1 MPKLLPPE
9 YPKLYSRFNFYL
21 LIGILWLTSLA
32 VILLVSVVWLLSG
45 WGLILSIVSSST
57 LALIMVRG
65 FSVWRENQLNKK
77 LEEYE
82 QDYRLFARQRK
93 S

>member
-9 YPKLYSRFNFYL
+9 YPKLYGRFNCYL

-32 VILLVSVVWLLSG
+32 VILLVSVVWLFSG

-65 FSVWRENQLNKK
+65 FSVWRKHQFNKK
-77 LEEYE
+77 LDEYE
-82 QDYRLFARQRK
+82 QDYCLFARQRK

>member
-9 YPKLYSRFNFYL
+9 YPKLYGRFNFYL

-32 VILLVSVVWLLSG
+32 VILLVSVVWLLSS
-45 WGLILSIVSSST
+45 WELILSIVSSST
-57 LALIMVRG
+57 LVLIMVRG
-65 FSVWRENQLNKK
+65 FSVWRKYQFNKQLD
-77 LEEYE
+77 EYE

>member
-9 YPKLYSRFNFYL
+9 YPKLYGRFNFYL

-32 VILLVSVVWLLSG
+32 VILLVSIVWLLSV
-45 WGLILSIVSSST
+45 WGLIISIVVSST
-57 LALIMVRG
+57 LALIMARG
-65 FSVWRENQLNKK
+65 FGIWRKYQFNKK

-82 QDYRLFARQRK
+82 QDYRSFARQRK

>member
-9 YPKLYSRFNFYL
+9 YPKLYGRLNFSL

-45 WGLILSIVSSST
+45 WRLILSIVSSST

-65 FSVWRENQLNKK
+65 FSVWRKYQFNKK

>member
-9 YPKLYSRFNFYL
+9 YPKLYGRFNFYL
-21 LIGILWLTSLA
+21 LIGILWLTILA
-32 VILLVSVVWLLSG
+32 VILLVSIVWLLSV
-45 WGLILSIVSSST
+45 WGLIISIVVSST
-57 LALIMVRG
+57 LALIMARG
-65 FSVWRENQLNKK
+65 FGIWRKYQFNKK

-82 QDYRLFARQRK
+82 QDYRSFARQRK